1 MHLLKRKC
9 SKYSKKMYLPK
20 GQVLLSLHL
29 TTNFQCFECKNKT
42 PLYKLPWIY
51 DLHQFLIKRQVI
63 AGKYVVYYKST
74 SFLAV

>member
-1 MHLLKRKC
+1 MHLLKRHIFKENVF
-9 SKYSKKMYLPK
+9 LEK
-20 GQVLLSLHL
+20 GQVFLSLHL

-42 PLYKLPWIY
+42 PLYRLPWIY
-51 DLHQFLIKRQVI
+51 YLHQFLIKRQVI